1 MQGHEFRISWSVSII
16 HKPIRKKK
24 VSEKVL
30 YMVCDCAY
38 LASETALLPAT
49 GPHPRMA
56 RVRHLRA
63 SAPGATATRIRAREP
78 WVLRARRGI
87 GRKAPEVSVSAAVRV
102 LVLKTPRPLFMGPTQ
117 PAEACLYIC
126 AVKDREQA
134 EMRRTMCRRDSDGN
148 RTAARSPRQLWLR
161 PAGRNR

>member
-1 MQGHEFRISWSVSII
+1 LRLRLLGERDGF
-16 HKPIRKKK
+16 
-24 VSEKVL
+24 
-30 YMVCDCAY
+30 
-38 LASETALLPAT
+38 ASGNRTPPT
-49 GPHPRMA
+49 HGRMP

-126 AVKDREQA
+126 AVKDEADHVPARFRWQQDSSTESQA
-134 EMRRTMCRRDSDGN
+134 AL
-148 RTAARSPRQLWLR
+148 AAAGGAKSVEGSGPLLRSQGTWTTVVTSATPSLVTSE
-161 PAGRNR
+161 A